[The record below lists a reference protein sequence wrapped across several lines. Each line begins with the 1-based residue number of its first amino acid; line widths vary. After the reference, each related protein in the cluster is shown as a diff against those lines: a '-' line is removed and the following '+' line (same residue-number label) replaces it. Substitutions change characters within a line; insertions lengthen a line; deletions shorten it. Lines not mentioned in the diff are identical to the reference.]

1 VLHVIFIRK
10 GDNVTTLGEHTTHN
24 VHGCRRFI
32 ISKATNQLQGRFT
45 RGIIYVIRH
54 RYVVKAVPVVDF
66 VIRLATNLEYELFY
80 RTQVDGIFLY
90 VFVIVTLF
98 HFKEIGTVGQLRIA
112 TFRNFK
118 IGSLR
123 GITINACLTY
133 FLFVKKK
140 EAPKGKFTKWLKDFL
155 AFKIMWLEPIL
166 KMLYYILTIGCILV
180 SFGFLGYGGAGV
192 LMFFMTLIGGPI
204 LIRLGYEMT
213 MMFIM
218 IWRNTRD
225 IAESTAK
232 KK

>member
-1 VLHVIFIRK
+1 MYTTYYG
-10 GDNVTTLGEHTTHN
+10 GDTLTQADYDALYSAAASLPAGFYIW
-24 VHGCRRFI
+24 FI
-32 ISKATNQLQGRFT
+32 IA
-45 RGIIYVIRH
+45 GILA
-54 RYVVKAVPVVDF
+54 VVG
-66 VIRLATNLEYELFY
+66 
-80 RTQVDGIFLY
+80 GIL
-90 VFVIVTLF
+90 V
-98 HFKEIGTVGQLRIA
+98 
-112 TFRNFK
+112 
-118 IGSLR
+118 
-123 GITINACLTY
+123 Y

-140 EAPKGKFTKWLKDFL
+140 ETPKGKFAKWLKDFL
-155 AFKIMWLEPIL
+155 SFKIMWLEPIL

-225 IAESTAK
+225 IAESTVK